1 MGLHTTNAS
10 KHTFVKKARN
20 LFSEFPGKECQVQS
34 VKGVGTWSR
43 SLIGKRQKPLIIF
56 GEFNIEQVIEFAR
69 ASRQHKKAQK
79 VSDGPGPDKAKR
91 KRGRPKKAL
100 SIKETSLPLD
110 RTFNSFWKIFSPFLK
125 DFLNFLS
132 PKITIKAI
140 FLGFILIY
148 RKVY

>member
-1 MGLHTTNAS
+1 M
-10 KHTFVKKARN
+10 
-20 LFSEFPGKECQVQS
+20 
-34 VKGVGTWSR
+34 
-43 SLIGKRQKPLIIF
+43 IGKRQKPLIIF

-125 DFLNFLS
+125 HFLNFLS

-140 FLGFILIY
+140 FFWALYLYIVKFIDIKNIDINNLSISNFNFNDVLNFLL
-148 RKVY
+148 RKELPLVSCKG